1 MKEKI
6 LTAVSTLMIFVPW
19 TILPLRTFDWA
30 LESPA
35 AEIMIACYA
44 GFMIFGGLFTIL
56 SYMKARVQNNLMKVC
71 LVIHGLYLAGGIV
84 VIAMMFFSLILPPP
98 VIHYRHK
105 ISSCRLL
112 IQQVNCNRTAGK
124 ILCKVNAGPSSVLR
138 IVNRKKL

>member
-1 MKEKI
+1 MKTIEKEIFMKEKI

-19 TILPLRTFDWA
+19 MILPLRTFDWA

-84 VIAMMFFSLILPPP
+84 VIAMMFFS
-98 VIHYRHK
+98 
-105 ISSCRLL
+105 
-112 IQQVNCNRTAGK
+112 
-124 ILCKVNAGPSSVLR
+124 
-138 IVNRKKL
+138 